1 MQIREIIEYNYSS
14 PNQKSTAT
22 IRKENG
28 EFCIHSCKIKRE
40 TLKFQEPIQDYGFID
55 GINTCEQGIN
65 KKIEQ
70 EEKKEGRMSLEN
82 KGGS

>member
-1 MQIREIIEYNYSS
+1 MQIKEIIEYNYSS
-14 PNQKSTAT
+14 PHQKSTAT
-22 IRKENG
+22 TRKENR

-55 GINTCEQGIN
+55 GINTCEQEIN

-70 EEKKEGRMSLEN
+70 EEKKEGQLSLEK